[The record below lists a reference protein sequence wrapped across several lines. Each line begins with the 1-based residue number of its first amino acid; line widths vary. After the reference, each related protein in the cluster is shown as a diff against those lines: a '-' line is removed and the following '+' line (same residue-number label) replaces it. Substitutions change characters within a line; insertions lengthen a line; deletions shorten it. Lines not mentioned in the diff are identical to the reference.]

1 MHKTLITLLLIFA
14 AVMAN
19 CQSLTVNFN
28 YGCFS
33 TADGETYLETY
44 LMIPQNEL
52 KHVKTADGHFNS
64 AAQVTMIFKDNNEIS
79 DFLKYELTGIPT
91 SDTLNITNNIID
103 QQRIFLENSSYLLE
117 LTVKDK
123 NDTTKIVKGDVVF
136 SMGLPKDVVSSSTI
150 CFIDTYSKS
159 NNKSMITRGGYDMI
173 PYFSTYFPETR
184 DKLTYY
190 NEIYNIDKFLGEN
203 SRMAIM
209 SYIESYENA
218 GHIIEGSNK
227 IQVDYAKPV
236 TCLLNNIN
244 IKTLPTGNYWL
255 VISVLDE
262 SGKEVIKTKKFFQRY
277 NPEYEL
283 SENMIS
289 AINLTNSFASKFTSV
304 DTLRSIIHSMMPKAT
319 LSERPF
325 INKVDTVTNIEIMQ
339 QFISMF
345 WSERDELAPEQ
356 AFNNYMGE
364 VKKVNAT
371 YGNVFRKGYD
381 TDRGRIY
388 LQYGPPNHKENN
400 VIPASTIPYEIWQYY
415 EIAGQRDKRFVF
427 ATHDAAIKDYDL
439 VHSDVIGEIHN
450 PKWQFDLYH
459 NAPIINDD
467 TEYEEIWGQHL
478 QRTFDNPY

>member
-1 MHKTLITLLLIFA
+1 
-14 AVMAN
+14 
-19 CQSLTVNFN
+19 
-28 YGCFS
+28 
-33 TADGETYLETY
+33 
-44 LMIPQNEL
+44 
-52 KHVKTADGHFNS
+52 
-64 AAQVTMIFKDNNEIS
+64 
-79 DFLKYELTGIPT
+79 
-91 SDTLNITNNIID
+91 
-103 QQRIFLENSSYLLE
+103 
-117 LTVKDK
+117 
-123 NDTTKIVKGDVVF
+123 
-136 SMGLPKDVVSSSTI
+136 
-150 CFIDTYSKS
+150 
-159 NNKSMITRGGYDMI
+159 MITRGGYDMI

-203 SRMAIM
+203 TRMAIM
-209 SYIESYENA
+209 TYIESYENA

-262 SGKEVIKTKKFFQRY
+262 TGKEVIKTKKFFQRY

-364 VKKVNAT
+364 VKKVNAS

-388 LQYGPPNHKENN
+388 LQYGPPNHVEKN

-439 VHSDVIGEIHN
+439 VHSDVVGELSN